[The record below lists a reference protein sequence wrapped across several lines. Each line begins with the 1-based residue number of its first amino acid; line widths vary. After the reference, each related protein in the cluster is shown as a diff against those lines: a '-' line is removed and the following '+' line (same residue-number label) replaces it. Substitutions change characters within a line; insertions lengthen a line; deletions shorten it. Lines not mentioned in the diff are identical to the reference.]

1 MNLLEKIESDL
12 TAAIRSGDKA
22 RAQTLKMLKSDM
34 SYERGKT
41 GKDLSD
47 DQMLEIVSRSAKRR
61 SESIREFQ
69 KGGRQDLVDAETRE
83 LAIVEE
89 YLPKQ
94 MSAEEIESFISDKL
108 RSMGEIT
115 HKEFGRVMGEI
126 MKDLKG
132 KADGALVKS
141 LLSKKL
147 QTQEPQ
153 KS

>member
-12 TAAIRSGDKA
+12 TAAIRSGDKT

-34 SYERGKT
+34 SYEKGKT

-47 DQMLEIVSRSAKRR
+47 DQMLEIVTRSAKRR
-61 SESIREFQ
+61 RESIKEFQ
-69 KGGRQDLVDAETRE
+69 KGGRQDLVDAETQE

-94 MSAEEIESFISDKL
+94 MSVEEIEAFISDKL
-108 RSMGEIT
+108 RSLGEIT
-115 HKEFGRVMGEI
+115 QKEFGRVMGEV
-126 MKDLKG
+126 MKELKG

-141 LLSKKL
+141 ILSKKL
-147 QTQEPQ
+147 QTQ
-153 KS
+153 